1 MHRLIVCCLLVWS
14 IVYQASDDQR
24 SQATPL
30 TPSVAQL
37 DADTEGTL
45 SVNGYVRKFI
55 YAVSAHAA
63 PATGR
68 PLVIHLHGDEGDM
81 VLRPEWKNAVL
92 DDANGAV
99 LLSAQGRNQIPD
111 AALIDGSAWRFRMDE
126 AGKPYDDVDFIDQ
139 LITQATTNMLLGTPI
154 DPNQVYIVGESRGA
168 GFAYFLYADPRTRN
182 KIRAIVPISG
192 TFYCDG
198 EAPNPDTTCGE
209 ADANGDWVPKP
220 SLFSAPGVTRAAH
233 ILDIHGQL
241 PPNGGEGQDT
251 APPEIDKDWG
261 ATTWSGWGDA
271 AGCYTQVV
279 SSQTEQTLA
288 EPIDGKT
295 VKTYAYSQAA
305 GNLATRC
312 TSLDLT
318 FYIVQGGGHVPNGF
332 EPTAWCFLS
341 GVGGIA
347 NNNACQSTKVVGD
360 GTTGSCTEAA
370 LDAALP
376 SGGAISFNCG
386 TAQIN
391 LSSTKTIQAH
401 TTIDGGG
408 KLTLNGQNAL
418 RLFVVSGGASLTLRN
433 IVLTNGSS
441 SGDGGA
447 IFNDLG
453 GALILENST
462 IRNSKA
468 GASGGAIVS
477 YGPLTITG
485 SLLENNEALNGGA
498 LYPRWPGAQTTIV
511 GSVLFNNRATDTTN
525 GWGGAILAWDGAP
538 VTIGGSDI
546 SSNSARNGGGIY
558 NYDSSILTLQ
568 SNTLLRNN
576 VATLGGGGVFNVGT
590 ATLSNVTLNGNS
602 ASIGGGLA
610 SVGTATLSNVTL
622 NGNSASSGGGLIN
635 GGTATLSNVTLNG
648 NSATNGGGG
657 LYNNAIAALSNVTL
671 SGNTAANGGGLY
683 SYNGTATLNNVTLS
697 GNSATN
703 GGGIYEDGGT
713 ATLSNVTLSG
723 NTAANGGGLFN
734 NFGTAT
740 LTNATLSS
748 NTAGISGGG
757 IYRKDGLVQ
766 IMNTIVANNP
776 LGGNCIGGVTNN
788 GFNLSN
794 DNTCSFGIGRDNVNV
809 MLDPLTNNGGPTKTH
824 MPQPGSPAIDN
835 VAVGCP
841 PPSTDQRGGM
851 RPVDGDGNGSALCD
865 VGAVEYGAM
874 LPRVSVPMVLK

>member
-1 MHRLIVCCLLVWS
+1 MQRLAVCCLLVWS
-14 IVYQASDDQR
+14 IAYQISSPVV
-24 SQATPL
+24 SQQA
-30 TPSVAQL
+30 
-37 DADTEGTL
+37 ADTEGTL

-68 PLVIHLHGDEGDM
+68 PLVIHLHGDEGNM
-81 VLRPEWKNAVL
+81 RLSPEWKNAVL

-99 LLSAQGRNQIPD
+99 LLSAQGRNNIPD
-111 AALIDGSAWRFRMDE
+111 AAAIDGSAWRFRMDE
-126 AGKPYDDVDFIDQ
+126 AGAPYDDVDFIDQ
-139 LITQATTNMLLGTPI
+139 LITRATSNDMLLGTPI
-154 DPNQVYIVGESRGA
+154 DPNQVYVVGESRGA
-168 GFAYFLYADPRTRN
+168 GFAYVLYADPRTRN

-209 ADANGDWVPKP
+209 VDANGDWGPKP

-241 PPNGGEGQDT
+241 PPNGGEGEDT
-251 APPEIDKDWG
+251 APPVLDKDWG
-261 ATTWSGWGDA
+261 ATTWHGWGDA
-271 AGCYTQVV
+271 AGCYTQLV

-312 TSLDLT
+312 ISLDLT

-341 GVGGIA
+341 AVGGIA

-370 LDAALP
+370 LDAVL
-376 SGGAISFNCG
+376 SGSGTITFNCG
-386 TAQIN
+386 TAQID

-408 KLTLNGQNAL
+408 MLTLSGQNAR
-418 RLFVVSGGASLTLRN
+418 RLFVVNGGASLTLRN

-447 IFNDLG
+447 IYNDLG

-477 YGPLTITG
+477 YGALTIAG
-485 SLLENNEALNGGA
+485 SRLENNEALNGGA
-498 LYPRWPGAQTTIV
+498 LYPRWSGAQTTIV
-511 GSVLFNNRATDTTN
+511 GSVLFNNRATDTTD
-525 GWGGAILAWDGAP
+525 GWGGAILAWDGAA
-538 VTIGGSDI
+538 VTIEGSDI

-558 NYDSSILTLQ
+558 NFDNSILTLQ
-568 SNTLLRNN
+568 SNTLLQNN
-576 VATLGGGGVFNVGT
+576 VATLSGGGVFNAGT

-635 GGTATLSNVTLNG
+635 GGSATLNNITLNG
-648 NSATNGGGG
+648 NSATNSGGG
-657 LYNNAIAALSNVTL
+657 LYNNSTTALSNVTL

-683 SYNGTATLNNVTLS
+683 SYNGTATLSNVTLS

-703 GGGIYEDGGT
+703 DGGGIYEDGGT

-723 NTAANGGGLFN
+723 NSATNGGGIFN
-734 NFGTAT
+734 NFGTTT
-740 LTNATLSS
+740 LTNATLSGNS
-748 NTAGISGGG
+748 ATNGGG

-766 IMNTIVANNP
+766 VMNTIVANNP
-776 LGGNCIGGVTNN
+776 LGGNCVGGVTNN
-788 GFNLSN
+788 GFNLSS
-794 DNTCSFGIGRDNVNV
+794 DNTCGFGIGRDNVNL
-809 MLDPLTNNGGPTKTH
+809 MLDPLANNGGPTKTH
-824 MPQPGSPAIDN
+824 MLQPGSPAIDN
-835 VAVGCP
+835 VATGCP

-851 RPVDGDGNGSALCD
+851 RPVDGDGDGSALCD

-874 LPRVSVPMVLK
+874 LPRVSMPTVLK